1 MTDAIVILGVLYFG
15 WMLFIMLQVAYKE
28 STKGILALTLSI
40 SGIISSVFLIGS
52 GILDHLIFL
61 GDIILYPNIFIHWF
75 IYSTIVKRGTS
86 ETPIQRFARYRLRKK
101 VDRIYEKYS
110 LFTLFLDE
118 LIGEAVWH
126 AKADRLSPSDV
137 AFQAITLSL
146 EKITDKECVSFQF
159 ISDNN
164 FKELDKII
172 NACQN
177 ERDDGR
183 LNIQIYNQCIDRV
196 SQFKDKFNI

>member
-1 MTDAIVILGVLYFG
+1 VLD
-15 WMLFIMLQVAYKE
+15 
-28 STKGILALTLSI
+28 TKKPPKGGFVKYGT
-40 SGIISSVFLIGS
+40 

-110 LFTLFLDE
+110 LFTLFLDYY
-118 LIGEAVWH
+118 IGEAVWH

-146 EKITDKECVSFQF
+146 EKITDKECVPFQF

>member
-1 MTDAIVILGVLYFG
+1 MKGAIVILAVLYFG
-15 WMLFIMLQVAYKE
+15 WIVFIISGTVFKE
-28 STKGILALTLSI
+28 SSKRVLALTLTI
-40 SGIISSVFLIGS
+40 SALVSSGLLVGS
-52 GILDHLIFL
+52 GILDNLLFT
-61 GDIILYPNIFIHWF
+61 GDLVLAPNILIHWF

-101 VDRIYEKYS
+101 VDRIYDKYS
-110 LFTLFLDE
+110 LSTLFLDYY
-118 LIGEAVWH
+118 IGEAVWH

-146 EKITDKECVSFQF
+146 EEITDKESVRFKY

-177 ERDDGR
+177 ERDDGK

-196 SQFKDKFNI
+196 NQFKEKFNI